1 MRYPAIEYYREYDVF
16 ILSLSDTHY
25 SMLKIIDAKTLVVKH
40 TVDLPYGNFVTK
52 ISKALNYI
60 LIVGTEQLF
69 VYKIT

>member
-1 MRYPAIEYYREYDVF
+1 
-16 ILSLSDTHY
+16 
-25 SMLKIIDAKTLVVKH
+25 MLKIIDAKTLVVKH